1 MALAAAAG
9 VAGLI
14 AAVPALGVAMRVA
27 GSAYLVWLAWQIWR
41 SGEVAAGASARPM
54 SVVDAAAFQLVNP
67 KAWIFALGA
76 VTTFRL
82 TGLDP
87 VVGAVAVPLVMAAVI
102 VPSAS
107 LWAGFGDVLGRLL
120 TGERSR
126 RIVNGLMAALVL
138 ATVVLVWV

>member
-1 MALAAAAG
+1 MDQLASPAHVTAWRPP
-9 VAGLI
+9 VAGIREVLH
-14 AAVPALGVAMRVA
+14 ARFQAH
-27 GSAYLVWLAWQIWR
+27 AYPRHAHDTWTLFI
-41 SGEVAAGASARPM
+41 
-54 SVVDAAAFQLVNP
+54 VDAAAFQLVNP

-87 VVGAVAVPLVMAAVI
+87 LVGAIAVPLVMAAVI

-120 TGERSR
+120 TGEQSR

-138 ATVVLVWV
+138 GTVVLVWV

>member
-1 MALAAAAG
+1 
-9 VAGLI
+9 
-14 AAVPALGVAMRVA
+14 
-27 GSAYLVWLAWQIWR
+27 
-41 SGEVAAGASARPM
+41 M
-54 SVVDAAAFQLVNP
+54 SIVDAAAFQLVNP

-87 VVGAVAVPLVMAAVI
+87 LAGAIAVPLVMAVVI

-126 RIVNGLMAALVL
+126 RIVNGVMAALVL
-138 ATVVLVWV
+138 GTVVLVWV